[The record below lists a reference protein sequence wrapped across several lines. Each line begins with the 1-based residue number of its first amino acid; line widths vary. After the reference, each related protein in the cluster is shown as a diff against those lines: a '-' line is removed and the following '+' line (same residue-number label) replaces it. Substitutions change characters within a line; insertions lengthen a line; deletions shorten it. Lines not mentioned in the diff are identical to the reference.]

1 LYLIHIKA
9 CSTIKYRVFPGI
21 IDLTE
26 DIEGLEYGM
35 PELSWIGKD
44 KIVNHDKELPY
55 RVLKANPQLSV
66 GDKSENLIIQG
77 DNLEALKSLM
87 PTYYNRIKCVYIDPP
102 YNTGNEGWKYND
114 KVNSPQIKAWLNDV
128 VGPEGEDL
136 CRHDKWLSM
145 MYPRLKLLHQL
156 LKDDGIIFISID
168 NNEYHNLQAI
178 MDEIFGVRNYVGTVI
193 WKNANDNNPTN
204 VSVEHEYIVCYAKS
218 KPNIES
224 VWKSTNID
232 VKQKLEDISEEL
244 NNKYSDPEEVQTV
257 YTKWF
262 RENKAHLWPFD
273 RYKFIDKGGVYT
285 GSQSVHNPGKEGYRY
300 DVLHPVTGKPCV
312 EPLMGYRFPQ
322 ETMNR
327 LIKEGKILFG
337 KDEKKIIE
345 LKLYAKDYK
354 AKLSSVYELDGRT
367 GTNEIK
373 TIFPEDKRPFNF
385 PKPSVLIEDLISFVT
400 KDDDIILD
408 SFAGSGTTAH
418 AVLNLNKAD
427 GGNRK
432 FILVEL
438 EKSIA
443 HEITAERVKRVING
457 YPKSR
462 YPEGTGGSFQFL
474 DLNGKLF
481 NEDGFIGDHAQY
493 DDLAAY
499 IYYTETKK
507 HINLDAIKNPYIGSL
522 GSKDY
527 YLLFK
532 KPKRNVLDQKIAEEF
547 STKGK
552 TSIIYADKCLID
564 EEKLSKLGIIFK
576 QIPYEIKKY

>member
-1 LYLIHIKA
+1 M
-9 CSTIKYRVFPGI
+9 PQ
-21 IDLTE
+21 LT
-26 DIEGLEYGM
+26 
-35 PELSWIGKD
+35 WIAKD
-44 KIVNHDKELPY
+44 KVVNHDKELPY
-55 RVLKANPQLSV
+55 RVLKANPKLSV
-66 GDKSENLIIQG
+66 GEKSDNLIIQG

-87 PTYYNRIKCVYIDPP
+87 PFYYNRIKCIYIDPP

-114 KVNSPQIKAWLNDV
+114 KVNSPQIKAWINDV

-136 CRHDKWLSM
+136 CRHDKWLCM

-156 LKDDGIIFISID
+156 LKDDGVIFISID

-178 MDEIFGVRNYVGTVI
+178 MDEIFGVRNYVGTVV

-204 VSVEHEYIVCYAKS
+204 VSVEHEYIVCYANS
-218 KPNIES
+218 KPNIEA
-224 VWKSTNID
+224 VWKSANID
-232 VKQKLEDISEEL
+232 VKQKLEKISEEL
-244 NNKYSDPEEVQTV
+244 NEKYSNPEELQKT
-257 YTKWF
+257 YTEWF

-273 RYKFIDKGGVYT
+273 RYKFIDKGGIYT

-300 DVLHPVTGKPCV
+300 DVIHPVTGKPCV
-312 EPLMGYRFPQ
+312 QPLMGYRFPQ
-322 ETMNR
+322 ETMNK
-327 LIKEGKILFG
+327 LIEEGKILFG
-337 KDEKKIIE
+337 KDENKIVE

-385 PKPSVLIEDLISFVT
+385 PKPSILIEDLISFVT
-400 KDDDIILD
+400 RDEDIILD

-438 EKSIA
+438 EENIA
-443 HEITAERVKRVING
+443 HEITAERVKRVIKG
-457 YPKSR
+457 YEGSR
-462 YPEGTGGSFQFL
+462 YPKGTGGSFQFL

-481 NEDGFIGDHAQY
+481 NEDGFIGDRAEY
-493 DDLAAY
+493 EDLAAY
-499 IYYTETKK
+499 IYYTETRK
-507 HINLDAIKNPYIGSL
+507 HIDLESIKNPYIGSS
-522 GSKDY
+522 GSKRY

-532 KPKRNVLDQKIAEEF
+532 EPKQNVLDQKAAEEL
-547 STKGK
+547 SSEGK
-552 TSIIYADKCLID
+552 TSIIYADKCLVD
-564 EEKLSKLGIIFK
+564 DEKLSKLGVIFK

>member
-1 LYLIHIKA
+1 
-9 CSTIKYRVFPGI
+9 
-21 IDLTE
+21 
-26 DIEGLEYGM
+26 M

>member
-1 LYLIHIKA
+1 
-9 CSTIKYRVFPGI
+9 
-21 IDLTE
+21 
-26 DIEGLEYGM
+26 M

-244 NNKYSDPEEVQTV
+244 NNKHSDPEEVQTV

>member
-1 LYLIHIKA
+1 
-9 CSTIKYRVFPGI
+9 
-21 IDLTE
+21 
-26 DIEGLEYGM
+26 M

-44 KIVNHDKELPY
+44 KVVNHDKELPY
-55 RVLKANPQLSV
+55 RVLKANPELSV
-66 GDKSENLIIQG
+66 GDKSDNLIIQG

-114 KVNSPQIKAWLNDV
+114 KVNSPQIRAWLNEV

-178 MDEIFGVRNYVGTVI
+178 MNEIFGVRNYIGTVI

-218 KPNIES
+218 RSNIES

-232 VKQKLEDISEEL
+232 IKQKLENISEEL
-244 NNKYSDPEEVQTV
+244 HRRLSDPEEVQAA

-273 RYKFIDKGGVYT
+273 RYKFIDDGGVYT

-312 EPLMGYRFPQ
+312 EPLMGYRFPK
-322 ETMNR
+322 ETMDR

-345 LKLYAKDYK
+345 LKLYARDYK

-408 SFAGSGTTAH
+408 SFAGSGTTAQ
-418 AVLNLNKAD
+418 AVLNLNKTD
-427 GGNRK
+427 GGSRK

-462 YPEGTGGSFQFL
+462 YPKGTGGSFQFL

-481 NEDGFIGDHAQY
+481 NEDGFIADHARY

-507 HINLDAIKNPYIGSL
+507 HVNLDAIKDPYIGSL
-522 GSKDY
+522 GSKNY

-532 KPKRNVLDQKIAEEF
+532 KPRHNILDQKIAEEF
-547 STKGK
+547 SAKSK

-564 EEKLSKLGIIFK
+564 EENLSKLGIIFK

>member
-1 LYLIHIKA
+1 MLIQ
-9 CSTIKYRVFPGI
+9 SG
-21 IDLTE
+21 
-26 DIEGLEYGM
+26 
-35 PELSWIGKD
+35 
-44 KIVNHDKELPY
+44 
-55 RVLKANPQLSV
+55 
-66 GDKSENLIIQG
+66 SE
-77 DNLEALKSLM
+77 K
-87 PTYYNRIKCVYIDPP
+87 
-102 YNTGNEGWKYND
+102 
-114 KVNSPQIKAWLNDV
+114 
-128 VGPEGEDL
+128 
-136 CRHDKWLSM
+136 
-145 MYPRLKLLHQL
+145 
-156 LKDDGIIFISID
+156 
-168 NNEYHNLQAI
+168 
-178 MDEIFGVRNYVGTVI
+178 
-193 WKNANDNNPTN
+193 
-204 VSVEHEYIVCYAKS
+204 
-218 KPNIES
+218 
-224 VWKSTNID
+224 
-232 VKQKLEDISEEL
+232 
-244 NNKYSDPEEVQTV
+244 
-257 YTKWF
+257 
-262 RENKAHLWPFD
+262 
-273 RYKFIDKGGVYT
+273 
-285 GSQSVHNPGKEGYRY
+285 
-300 DVLHPVTGKPCV
+300 
-312 EPLMGYRFPQ
+312 
-322 ETMNR
+322 
-327 LIKEGKILFG
+327 
-337 KDEKKIIE
+337 
-345 LKLYAKDYK
+345 YK

-408 SFAGSGTTAH
+408 SFAGSGTTAQ

-507 HINLDAIKNPYIGSL
+507 HTNLDAIKDPYIGSL

-547 STKGK
+547 STQGK
-552 TSIIYADKCLID
+552 TSIIYADKCLVD